1 MERRW
6 ITNWSV
12 RWPPTSGS
20 DSPIYNGTPLL
31 TYPGGGAVT
40 GSLSLSGILRDRQGG
55 VPSRCLINTGTPTDV
70 GWNHDRSENK
80 GMSE

>member
-55 VPSRCLINTGTPTDV
+55 GGVSLALSDQYRHSYRRRVESR
-70 GWNHDRSENK
+70 
-80 GMSE
+80 